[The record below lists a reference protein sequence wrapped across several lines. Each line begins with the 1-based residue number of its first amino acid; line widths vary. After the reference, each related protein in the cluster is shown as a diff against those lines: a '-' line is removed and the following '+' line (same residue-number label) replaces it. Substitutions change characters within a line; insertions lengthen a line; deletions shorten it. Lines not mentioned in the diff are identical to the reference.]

1 MKKERF
7 IFADVIRTIAI
18 IFVIMIHTTSSYMYD
33 VVLGT
38 DVLSFNLV
46 LILNSI
52 FSIAVALFFMISGC
66 FLIRKDSDLDR
77 NHFKR
82 VVKRIVQLLFWT
94 ICYLLFCKY
103 VLDWNIDL
111 NYSLKAMFFNVQ
123 VSHLWFMYPLIA
135 LYCVSFYTIFVFLE
149 DRLKNMP
156 NFLKKIITSIGQNS
170 GGIYF
175 LHMLI
180 LYIIGNLYIGSIGFT
195 SNEGNILFMILG
207 AFLYFIVSYLVILI
221 LKKIPI
227 IKYFVE

>member
-52 FSIAVALFFMISGC
+52 FSIAVALFFMI
-66 FLIRKDSDLDR
+66 
-77 NHFKR
+77 
-82 VVKRIVQLLFWT
+82 
-94 ICYLLFCKY
+94 
-103 VLDWNIDL
+103 
-111 NYSLKAMFFNVQ
+111 
-123 VSHLWFMYPLIA
+123 
-135 LYCVSFYTIFVFLE
+135 
-149 DRLKNMP
+149 
-156 NFLKKIITSIGQNS
+156 
-170 GGIYF
+170 
-175 LHMLI
+175 
-180 LYIIGNLYIGSIGFT
+180 
-195 SNEGNILFMILG
+195 LG

>member
-135 LYCVSFYTIFVFLE
+135 LYLLSPIVSKLYYSIS
-149 DRLKNMP
+149 
-156 NFLKKIITSIGQNS
+156 KKQLNYLLIIT
-170 GGIYF
+170 F
-175 LHMLI
+175 
-180 LYIIGNLYIGSIGFT
+180 
-195 SNEGNILFMILG
+195 
-207 AFLYFIVSYLVILI
+207 VITT
-221 LKKIPI
+221 
-227 IKYFVE
+227 YS